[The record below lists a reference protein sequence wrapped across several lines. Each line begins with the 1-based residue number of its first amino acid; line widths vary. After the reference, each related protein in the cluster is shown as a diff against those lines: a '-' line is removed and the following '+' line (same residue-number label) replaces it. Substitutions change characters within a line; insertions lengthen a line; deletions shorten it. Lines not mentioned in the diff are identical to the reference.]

1 MPVWALLLAVAL
13 PITYVLPSGFIYAMT
28 GQGVRLFL
36 FFSSLPPLSLS
47 HCRACTISALLI
59 ACTISRIFIARP
71 GGRGDGRWL
80 AGWLVG
86 WLAGSFAPA
95 RGVLRSHHFVRVLM
109 FLVFLL
115 PSVGRSEFVRPHSP
129 IPPHHPIQLCPVR
142 P

>member
-1 MPVWALLLAVAL
+1 MWKTGVPVWALLLAVAL

-59 ACTISRIFIARP
+59 ACTVPRIFIARP

-80 AGWLVG
+80 AGWLFLHP
-86 WLAGSFAPA
+86 LAASCVRITLFA
-95 RGVLRSHHFVRVLM
+95 
-109 FLVFLL
+109 
-115 PSVGRSEFVRPHSP
+115 
-129 IPPHHPIQLCPVR
+129 C
-142 P
+142 